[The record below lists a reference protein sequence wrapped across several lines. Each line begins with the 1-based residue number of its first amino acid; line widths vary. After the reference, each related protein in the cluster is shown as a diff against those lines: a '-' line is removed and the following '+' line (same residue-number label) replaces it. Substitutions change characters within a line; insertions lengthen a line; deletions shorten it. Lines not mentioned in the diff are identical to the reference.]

1 MTSTNSSGI
10 KPIKVYNNH
19 KMTNRVFFHNAL
31 YAYNYNNHLHI
42 QMCKPFRD
50 CEEFQ
55 FYSTQFTYSFTKPP
69 FGAQCIEHRKTDF
82 EFSGLETIDHESI
95 CIQECIK
102 ATYRAADLFYSDH
115 DDRPLNFTE
124 SILQEAVEAECD
136 EKCSGKECCQT
147 TYLVASKSMVTGNHT
162 VYNGYWWAVMATE
175 TPYIGQFDFHLNLI
189 GFISLLFGI
198 SLNLA
203 ISNIRLLVN
212 FKTNFRFTRVAWCT
226 GYFILLLLNAYVFLK
241 AYEMLGDY
249 LSQSKVPHF
258 TRRLFEFHDLDLH
271 VCFPLAV
278 VLNYSLKQPDNQT
291 EIRERTKEIL
301 EKRKLEEMQSLSL
314 PPEALI
320 ARIYYNY
327 RKENNHF
334 DVSKPSDFAFL
345 NSDFG
350 LERPTYS
357 KW

>member
-1 MTSTNSSGI
+1 
-10 KPIKVYNNH
+10 
-19 KMTNRVFFHNAL
+19 
-31 YAYNYNNHLHI
+31 
-42 QMCKPFRD
+42 MCKLFSD

-55 FYSTQFTYSFTKPP
+55 FYLAQFTYSFTKPP
-69 FGAQCIEHRKTDF
+69 FGARCIEHTNTKF
-82 EFSGLETIDHESI
+82 AFGALETIDHESV
-95 CIQECIK
+95 CKQECIK
-102 ATYRAADLFYSDH
+102 AAHRAADLFYSDR
-115 DDRPLNFTE
+115 DDRPLNFTQGNLHE
-124 SILQEAVEAECD
+124 VAKKEKKCD
-136 EKCSGKECCQT
+136 KKCIGKECCQT
-147 TYLVASKSMVTGNHT
+147 SYLVISKNMLTVNHT
-162 VYNGYWWAVMATE
+162 IYNGQLMAVMATE
-175 TPYIGQFDFHLNLI
+175 TPYIGQFDFQLNLI
-189 GFISLLFGI
+189 GFVSLLFGV

-212 FKTNFRFTRVAWCT
+212 FKTNFRFTRIAWCAS
-226 GYFILLLLNAYVFLK
+226 YFVLLLLNAYVFLK

-249 LSQSKVPHF
+249 LRQTKDPHF

-278 VLNYSLKQPDNQT
+278 VFNYTLKQPDNQT

-320 ARIYYNY
+320 SRIYYNF
-327 RKENNHF
+327 RKEKNHF

-345 NSDFG
+345 NSGFG